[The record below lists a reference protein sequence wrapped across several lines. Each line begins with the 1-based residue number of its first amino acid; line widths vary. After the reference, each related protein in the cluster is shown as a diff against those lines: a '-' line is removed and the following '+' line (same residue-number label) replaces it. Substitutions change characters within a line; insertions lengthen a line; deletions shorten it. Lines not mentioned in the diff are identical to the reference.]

1 MKTRNFTLV
10 ELLVVIAII
19 AILASMLLPALNKAR
34 DKAKSSSCLSNLKQ
48 IGLFNIT
55 YAQDY
60 AGNMPEYYDNAVSTP
75 RTWSEKLLFLKYVTK
90 SNVLACP
97 SISPFKYDSSAYLTY
112 GQYRRNRTN
121 LVSGVAVFDY
131 QILRPKVMVS
141 TRAGF
146 DGVSYNIKYYRPPA
160 QAVMYADCVAYYPTT
175 LQMCQWYY
183 FVNTSSNP
191 AGGNGGVPMGVH
203 KKDTVN
209 SVFMD
214 GHVSN
219 ADRPTLRRSL
229 IWFIADK
236 NYVVSGSQIP
246 DSEIFCN

>member
-1 MKTRNFTLV
+1 MKKTNFTLI

-34 DKAKSSSCLSNLKQ
+34 DKAKSINCLSNLKQ
-48 IGLFNIT
+48 IGLYNIN
-55 YAQDY
+55 YAQDN
-60 AGNMPEYYDNAVSTP
+60 AGNMPAYYDNATP
-75 RTWSEKLLFLKYVTK
+75 TPMTWSEKLLFLKYVTK

-97 SISPFKYDSSAYLTY
+97 SILPFKYDSSAYLTY

-121 LVSGVAVFDY
+121 VVSGVAIFDY
-131 QILRPKVMVS
+131 QIFNSKVMVS
-141 TRAGF
+141 TKAGL
-146 DGVSYNIKYYRPPA
+146 DGTSYNVKYYRPPA

-236 NYVVSGSQIP
+236 NYVVSGAQIP
-246 DSEIFCN
+246 DAEIFNN